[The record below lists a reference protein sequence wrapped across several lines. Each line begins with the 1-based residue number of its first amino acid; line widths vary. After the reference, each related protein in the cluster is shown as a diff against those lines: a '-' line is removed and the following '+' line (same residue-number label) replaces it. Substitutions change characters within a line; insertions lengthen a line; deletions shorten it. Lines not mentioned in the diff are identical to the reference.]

1 MGPGFSSEDT
11 HDTWK
16 SLKGGRQ
23 VEATIWRAGTIQG
36 KLCSAIHGNRVKS
49 DREVN
54 MATSSTAETMQ
65 FLKPAQERV
74 EAALALQKELLEAY
88 EQASRDWLLA
98 CSQNSPF
105 GQT

>member
-1 MGPGFSSEDT
+1 M
-11 HDTWK
+11 

-23 VEATIWRAGTIQG
+23 VEAIIWRAGSIQG

-74 EAALALQKELLEAY
+74 EAALALQKQLLEAY